1 MMDEINIIIPEG
13 APMDLLYNILGL
25 SDNNADKEA
34 AEKINNCIKALTD
47 ILNKKELDISSR
59 YSNLLKKL
67 PKDKIQQEH
76 IKVINK
82 LINELILFYKTPNNK
97 SIFDGKN
104 TGKQKAKKNKSKIS
118 DWDASKI
125 DGELISTYIRFV
137 ENVTRPEF
145 TQKYSSDAKKELS
158 NTVLNLLDISEFQ
171 NQIFIYDHLGT
182 GEDKPIANYVATL
195 VNISNSNLFEFITN
209 MNQDRYFKILK
220 LLLENNNLSEKLF
233 HERNIGKNG
242 PIRLYITALSNSAA
256 LIVKKVVIQ
265 KQMNAEIEEKTM
277 TKNTNIDQPIQ
288 IGNSN
293 VEFLIQALRQF
304 VTNKNLKGLI
314 FNTNNNVDRNYH
326 KDINM
331 FWIVIKN
338 IASNIIY
345 LEKSEIS
352 NLLNILNIVLEQCED
367 LCINQSCCDLLLH
380 CFTDILSHGDV
391 LTNSQKKILSTMIN
405 RELLGDTWIKKILQD
420 TKSRK
425 QYFTFLTNTIKNS
438 SDLIDSK
445 FLINVMYNF
454 SNDKNIQQMSDQ
466 NIDVK
471 ICLFMLEDAIERYIH
486 VEDKNSN
493 LTFEK
498 IVCILNNIQS
508 KDYKFKEQIFYKN
521 EIGKLINDD
530 AKDTST
536 KKMFDNKMSKHKNS
550 IARLYTSML
559 KNVSQLSNKKNID
572 IKHKQAFFSLI
583 KDVLIK
589 KEYEYIRK
597 MIFSGEENGPQGAI
611 CNFIQVFYNLLSDN
625 NLKELN
631 EGDKKN
637 WIQLFLFFIRDEEL
651 QYQIFQLGNDG
662 KNGAVDFYFRTL
674 FNILHLKNTQFT
686 NEDKKAVANLIQNLE
701 NKYLKAKR
709 DFDKCV
715 YYEKIIKVE
724 QALGIQKT
732 TNNKEQKK
740 LTLLK
745 FARDMFEPKKDL
757 NTSNSMP
764 DLLLPSQKLKISKSK
779 NKLTLLTKDLKQKK
793 EFTNKPK
800 EKTLNAAKSLGN
812 IFDINKIFSKNL
824 NIGTFKPQ
832 GNPMNK
838 KIKIAITG
846 KKNLFDPQRKSEEKP
861 NMFDKNGFGKPKDF

>member
-391 LTNSQKKILSTMIN
+391 LTNSQKK
-405 RELLGDTWIKKILQD
+405 
-420 TKSRK
+420 
-425 QYFTFLTNTIKNS
+425 NTINY
-438 SDLIDSK
+438 D
-445 FLINVMYNF
+445 
-454 SNDKNIQQMSDQ
+454 
-466 NIDVK
+466 
-471 ICLFMLEDAIERYIH
+471 
-486 VEDKNSN
+486 
-493 LTFEK
+493 
-498 IVCILNNIQS
+498 
-508 KDYKFKEQIFYKN
+508 
-521 EIGKLINDD
+521 
-530 AKDTST
+530 
-536 KKMFDNKMSKHKNS
+536 
-550 IARLYTSML
+550 
-559 KNVSQLSNKKNID
+559 
-572 IKHKQAFFSLI
+572 
-583 KDVLIK
+583 
-589 KEYEYIRK
+589 
-597 MIFSGEENGPQGAI
+597 
-611 CNFIQVFYNLLSDN
+611 
-625 NLKELN
+625 
-631 EGDKKN
+631 
-637 WIQLFLFFIRDEEL
+637 
-651 QYQIFQLGNDG
+651 
-662 KNGAVDFYFRTL
+662 
-674 FNILHLKNTQFT
+674 
-686 NEDKKAVANLIQNLE
+686 
-701 NKYLKAKR
+701 
-709 DFDKCV
+709 
-715 YYEKIIKVE
+715 
-724 QALGIQKT
+724 
-732 TNNKEQKK
+732 
-740 LTLLK
+740 
-745 FARDMFEPKKDL
+745 
-757 NTSNSMP
+757 
-764 DLLLPSQKLKISKSK
+764 
-779 NKLTLLTKDLKQKK
+779 
-793 EFTNKPK
+793 
-800 EKTLNAAKSLGN
+800 
-812 IFDINKIFSKNL
+812 
-824 NIGTFKPQ
+824 
-832 GNPMNK
+832 
-838 KIKIAITG
+838 
-846 KKNLFDPQRKSEEKP
+846 
-861 NMFDKNGFGKPKDF
+861 